1 MATAPDGRP
10 MVHPKTRAAWRAW
23 LERNH
28 ARSTGIWLVTARKET
43 GAPRVEY
50 PEAVEE
56 ALCFGWIDSK
66 ANKLDDAHSLLWMS
80 PRKPKS
86 GWSKSNKERI
96 ERLGA
101 AGLLADAGR
110 AVVED
115 AKRSGAWTSL
125 DSAEA
130 LEIPEDLAAALA
142 SNAEAAANYDA
153 FPPSSK
159 KNILSWIGTAKRPET
174 RTRRVEETV
183 RLAALNIRANQ

>member
-1 MATAPDGRP
+1 M
-10 MVHPKTRAAWRAW
+10 
-23 LERNH
+23 
-28 ARSTGIWLVTARKET
+28 
-43 GAPRVEY
+43 EY

-66 ANKLDDAHSLLWMS
+66 SNKLDELHSLLWMS
-80 PRKPKS
+80 PRKPRS

-96 ERLGA
+96 ERLER
-101 AGLLADAGR
+101 AGLLTEAGR

-130 LEIPEDLAAALA
+130 LEIPDDLATALA
-142 SNAEAAANYDA
+142 ANAEAAANYDA

-159 KNILSWIGTAKRPET
+159 KIILTWIGSAKRPKT
-174 RTRRVEETV
+174 RERRIAETV
-183 RLAALNIRANQ
+183 PARGAEHPRQPLAAVTASRSDLQRRPRARRPRSA